1 MRKNIELYA
10 SSLVSCYAT
19 ERNGLY
25 YDFTFFFLT
34 VAKWINSWM
43 IYIDYNETI
52 LHGQI
57 SYYVKIAFVSEVS
70 YTSTTQRKGKMVS
83 KDFFSKILEL
93 GLTTNWRNRQ
103 RPREVPR

>member
-1 MRKNIELYA
+1 
-10 SSLVSCYAT
+10 
-19 ERNGLY
+19 
-25 YDFTFFFLT
+25 
-34 VAKWINSWM
+34 M

-93 GLTTNWRNRQ
+93 GLTTN
-103 RPREVPR
+103 